1 MRRSSLWLI
10 LVIGLLGVL
19 IFREPHLQQG
29 DDFFLGWF
37 MDYSKPIVRPA
48 AVTLVEISRDDFM
61 KGATKPGE
69 SQSKDNRSKGRG
81 VSPLEYALFLQSVLE
96 FNPAVIAIEPV
107 LQWRDSNKDQD
118 QVFIDQAMRVPKLLV
133 GVELG
138 EATDNEAPEEVPTF
152 WGAEGR
158 RGALA
163 EFSGIAHESDQDLHL
178 ISTPGF
184 INAPGGQTDR
194 VRVPLLFLYRGEV
207 VPSFALQAIMLWL
220 GATPT
225 ELKVQL
231 GKYIYLP
238 NGWKIPIRR
247 DGTVIVNPAAAK
259 QARRLA
265 VTDILLAAQERD
277 TGAKSSLDLEDLRNQ
292 IVLVRASDDPLQSP
306 NIFATAIATIQN
318 NTYVRRVSEV
328 FDYMVIGVAIAL
340 SCFIWSI
347 SRFDLLFG
355 AIGFG
360 AGYLMATLATLSRYY
375 LWLPVFL
382 PLALLFCLAI
392 ARFFGPSEAQKISA
406 TVSEQPAAP

>member
-19 IFREPHLQQG
+19 ILREPHLQQG

-37 MDYSKPIVRPA
+37 IDYSKPIVRPA
-48 AVTLVEISRDDFM
+48 PVTLVEISRDDFM

-69 SQSKDNRSKGRG
+69 SQSKDNRPKGRG
-81 VSPLEYALFLQSVLE
+81 IAPLEYALFLQSVLE

-107 LQWRDSNKDQD
+107 LKWRDSDKDQE

-138 EATDNEAPEEVPTF
+138 EATNSEAPEEVPTF

-163 EFSGIAHESDQDLHL
+163 EFSGIAHEPDQDLHL

-184 INAPGGQTDR
+184 INAPGEQTDR

-207 VPSFALQAIMLWL
+207 VPAFALQAIMLWL
-220 GATPT
+220 DATPA
-225 ELKVQL
+225 EVKVQL

-247 DGTVIVNPAAAK
+247 DGTVMVNPAAAK
-259 QARRLA
+259 QVRRLA

-277 TGAKSSLDLEDLRNQ
+277 TGTKSSLDLDDLRNQ
-292 IVLVRASDDPLQSP
+292 IVLVRASDDPLQTP

-318 NTYVRRVSEV
+318 NTYVRRVSEI

-355 AIGFG
+355 AIGFS

-382 PLALLFCLAI
+382 PLALLFCLVM

-406 TVSEQPAAP
+406 EVSANAAP

>member
-19 IFREPHLQQG
+19 ILREPHLQQG

-107 LQWRDSNKDQD
+107 LQWRDRDKDQE

-163 EFSGIAHESDQDLHL
+163 DFSGIAHESDQDLHL

-207 VPSFALQAIMLWL
+207 VPAFALQAIMLWL
-220 GATPT
+220 GATPG
-225 ELKVQL
+225 EVKVQL
-231 GKYIYLP
+231 GKYISLP

-292 IVLVRASDDPLQSP
+292 IVLVRASDDPLQTP

-360 AGYLMATLATLSRYY
+360 AGYLMATLATLSRY

-382 PLALLFCLAI
+382 PLALLFCLVI
-392 ARFFGPSEAQKISA
+392 ARFFGPSEVQKISA
-406 TVSEQPAAP
+406 AVSAQPAAP